1 MDNNVQN
8 NAANFVKIK
17 DVMKIQEVACT
28 DVKEV
33 TTEVTVI
40 IVSCCIVYYILL
52 INFIYSNITSK

>member
-17 DVMKIQEVACT
+17 NVIKIQEVACT

-33 TTEVTVI
+33 TAEVTVI
-40 IVSCCIVYYILL
+40 FVSYFHCLL
-52 INFIYSNITSK
+52 YSFVNF